1 MFQPPMRRLGTVI
14 ISLLVFA
21 ACQKSGGDAQ
31 QTKKGSNEGS
41 AAGLVAGHK
50 GAGSGSAAGA
60 HGKPEQITP
69 PLDIKTPPADAV
81 KTASGLIYKK
91 LLANDAGVAPKRNDT
106 VLINYSGW
114 RQTTGETFFS
124 NRSRGQPM
132 PLNLATTAPG
142 FTEALQLFKKG
153 EKGMLWVPP
162 SIGYKGAPQGNPET
176 LVYEVEVVDVLAAP
190 EIPADLQPPATAKET
205 PKKTKYVELRPGTGK
220 EKARAFDTVTFN
232 YTAWD
237 ADGRMFDSTDMRK
250 RPATVPPFRQS
261 AVMEEILTSMTAG
274 QRVRFWTDAD
284 KMMQGGKPLPG
295 MPKGMLTYEV
305 EVMQI
310 AKAEHAPPPPPGDV
324 GKTPADAKKTE
335 KGVAYRVLKAGKGGP
350 KPKSTDTV
358 RVHYTGWT
366 TDGRMF
372 DSSVIRNE
380 PAEFS
385 LGGVIAGWTE
395 GIPVMSVGDKVR
407 FWIPEELAY
416 KGAPGRPQGMLVFDV
431 ELLEIKPPAAHADA
445 RPGSPGSTGL
455 PPPPVPTDVAKPPA
469 DAKKTEKGVFYKVLN
484 AGKGGAKPTV
494 RDRVKVHYS
503 GWTTDGK
510 MFDSSITRGV
520 PAEFSL
526 GGVIAG
532 WTDGLQV
539 MSVGDKVRFWI
550 PEDLAYKGKPGGPQG
565 MLVFDVELLEIKSGQ

>member
-1 MFQPPMRRLGTVI
+1 MFQPPMRRFGTVTV
-14 ISLLVFA
+14 SLLVFA

-41 AAGLVAGHK
+41 AGMMAGHK
-50 GAGSGSAAGA
+50 AGSGSGAGGL
-60 HGKPEQITP
+60 HGKTEQITP
-69 PLDIKTPPADAV
+69 PLDLKTPPPDAV

-91 LLANDAGVAPKRNDT
+91 LVTADAGVAPKRNDT
-106 VLINYSGW
+106 VLINYTGW
-114 RQTTGETFFS
+114 RQSTGETFFS
-124 NRSRGQPM
+124 NRARGQPM

-176 LVYEVEVVDVLAAP
+176 LVYEIEVIDVLAAP
-190 EIPADLQPPATAKET
+190 EIPADLKAPATAQET
-205 PKKTKYVELRPGTGK
+205 PKGKTKFVVLRPGTGK
-220 EKARAFDTVTFN
+220 DKARAFDTVTFN

-237 ADGRMFDSTDMRK
+237 SDGRMFDSTEMRK
-250 RPATVPPFRQS
+250 RPAAVPPFRQS
-261 AVMEEILTSMTAG
+261 AVMEEILTTMTAG
-274 QRVRFWTDAD
+274 ERLRFWTEAE
-284 KMMQGGKPLPG
+284 KMMQSGKPLPG
-295 MPKGMLTYEV
+295 MPKGLLTYEV
-305 EVMQI
+305 EVLQI
-310 AKAEHAPPPPPGDV
+310 AKAENPPPPAPADV
-324 GKTPADAKKTE
+324 AKPAADAKKTE
-335 KGVAYRVLKAGKGGP
+335 KGVFYKVLKAGKGGP

-431 ELLEIKPPAAHADA
+431 ELLEIKAPAAHADTP
-445 RPGSPGSTGL
+445 PGAQPA
-455 PPPPVPTDVAKPPA
+455 PPVPPDVAKPPA
-469 DAKKTEKGVFYKVLN
+469 DAKKTEKGVLYKVLKP
-484 AGKGGAKPTV
+484 GKGGPHPTAK
-494 RDRVKVHYS
+494 DRVKVHYS

-510 MFDSSITRGV
+510 MFDSSVTRGT

-526 GGVIAG
+526 GGVIPG

-550 PEDLAYKGKPGGPQG
+550 PEELAYKGSPGKPQG
-565 MLVFDVELLEIKSGQ
+565 MLVFDVELLEIKSAP